1 MPTMLSH
8 FELLFK
14 DQAPVIGIEVET
26 VLQGYFLELTNL
38 EERDFLY
45 DIEFV
50 ALASN
55 DGSANRQLD
64 ENTIAIL
71 DNPGAPSDD
80 NVFGRLDLVS
90 SVGPLNTY
98 SPTDLSLRIAAG
110 ATALLVIIPQ
120 VIPIMGDAMAVDRDF
135 EVRGYVQL
143 SLPAN
148 ADGSPQ
154 SNRAVQVMASPQN
167 RAAFYTFPNA
177 TNFGGG
183 ILRNQTQTSLPTGNG
198 GCVQSIEPSEA
209 SIPA

>member
-1 MPTMLSH
+1 MSTLLSH

-55 DGSANRQLD
+55 DELTNRQLD

-71 DNPGAPSDD
+71 DNPGAPSND

-90 SVGPLNTY
+90 SVGPRNTY

-148 ADGSPQ
+148 TDGSSQ

-198 GCVQSIEPSEA
+198 GSVQSIEPNEGST
-209 SIPA
+209 PA

>member
-1 MPTMLSH
+1 MSTLLSH

-38 EERDFLY
+38 EDSDFHY
-45 DIEFV
+45 AIEFV

-71 DNPGAPSDD
+71 DNPGAPSND

-143 SLPAN
+143 SLPEN
-148 ADGSPQ
+148 TDGSPQ

-167 RAAFYTFPNA
+167 RATFYTFPNA
-177 TNFGGG
+177 KNFGGA
-183 ILRNQTQTSLPTGNG
+183 ILRNQTQTSLPTGSG
-198 GCVQSIEPSEA
+198 GSVQSIEPNQA
-209 SIPA
+209 ATPA